1 MDMTGPND
9 GLDTHVL
16 AYRREIHAY
25 ERQRGQVADRSW
37 RALLYIVTADPD
49 LWARVAGRL
58 DYVRGRADL
67 DGLDDVSRGERLVLD
82 VARALFREEGAV
94 DLAAVARRLD
104 ERYFAVAMEAVRL
117 YRESHLKGDNVWI
130 P

>member
-1 MDMTGPND
+1 MSMTRLND
-9 GLDTHVL
+9 GLDAHVL
-16 AYRREIHAY
+16 AYHREIHAY
-25 ERQRGQVADRSW
+25 ERRRGQAADRSW

-58 DYVRGRADL
+58 DYARGRADL
-67 DGLDDVSRGERLVLD
+67 DGLDDVSRGERLLLD

-104 ERYFAVAMEAVRL
+104 ARYFAVAMEAVRL
-117 YRESHLKGDNVWI
+117 YREGHLKGDNVWI